1 MGISGELKGISKNS
15 DFHVR
20 VRRPRTDGCMDAG
33 GRAMQDA
40 IAENRSVYGNHENS
54 SAQLSRVKNTFL
66 ELLLSEVYTHC
77 EPGWF

>member
-1 MGISGELKGISKNS
+1 
-15 DFHVR
+15 
-20 VRRPRTDGCMDAG
+20 MDAG

-40 IAENRSVYGNHENS
+40 VAENRSVYGNHENS